1 MKVFKEFLLE
11 DTLEEQTVYLP
22 SGAEVVSVSKTSK
35 GIQLLVIV
43 TPKGYE
49 TSLPEIHTFK
59 ICLTDENFP
68 GYAVKYIGSFIS
80 DIGSKHVIEIR
91 KEH

>member
-22 SGAEVVSVSKTSK
+22 SGAEVVSVSKTGK
-35 GIQLLVIV
+35 GIQLLVIA

-49 TSLPEIHTFK
+49 TSLPEIRTFK

-68 GYAVKYIGSFIS
+68 WHTVKYVGSFIS

-91 KEH
+91 KEY

>member
-1 MKVFKEFLLE
+1 MRTFKEFLLE

-22 SGAEVVSVSKTSK
+22 AGAEVVSVSKASK
-35 GIQLLVIV
+35 GIQLLVIA
-43 TPKGYE
+43 TPNGYE
-49 TSLPEIHTFK
+49 TNLPEIRTFK

-68 GYAVKYIGSFIS
+68 WHTVKYIGSFIS

-91 KEH
+91 KEY